1 MNGLIKISHIVR
13 EVLTEI
19 PDTRNSDSYLYLK
32 VLERVAQ
39 TQETPIDLKELT
51 VDYFLSN
58 VKQLHFPYFETV
70 SRARRKVQE
79 EHPELRAKPEIE
91 ETRAKKEEQFK
102 AFAVTHNV
110 S

>member
-1 MNGLIKISHIVR
+1 MNGLIRVSKIVK
-13 EVLTEI
+13 EVLTDI

-32 VLERVAQ
+32 LLERVAQ
-39 TQETPIDLKELT
+39 TQETPIDLKEMT
-51 VDYFLSN
+51 VEYFLSN

-79 EHPELRAKPEIE
+79 EHPELKAKAEVEKVRAE
-91 ETRAKKEEQFK
+91 KEEVFK
-102 AFAVTHNV
+102 AFAVAHNV